1 MNAHGEI
8 LIEPCPEIAGA
19 GNRLDF
25 RIPGN
30 DRFELDL
37 AQLDLF
43 QQSCFVGLLNWHIK
57 FIPCPLYISCA
68 VTQAYLNKFQL

>member
-8 LIEPCPEIAGA
+8 LSIEPCPEIAGA

-25 RIPGN
+25 RIPDN

-37 AQLDLF
+37 AQLL
-43 QQSCFVGLLNWHIK
+43 
-57 FIPCPLYISCA
+57 A
-68 VTQAYLNKFQL
+68 R